1 MNKPP
6 PAHPPAA
13 PSTNLDE
20 AALDW
25 FVRRAGGP
33 FEAADEAGFQTW
45 LAADSAHRAAF
56 ARHQDDWRALD
67 ALPADGLRT
76 LRQNLAD
83 DKAAATAH
91 AAPRPRAWWR
101 ELTAWAP
108 QAALAAV
115 ALMVS
120 CGGYL
125 AWNVWQQQALFT
137 QSFATARGQQLEV
150 SLPEGSR
157 LRLDTLTTAE
167 VAIYR
172 GRREVRLPQGQAM
185 FQIAGDAARPFDVL
199 AGPLRITVVGTRF
212 SVRYTPGMPGQ
223 AGVQV
228 AVEEGRV
235 RVARAARSTSD
246 TTVELLAGQQI
257 TSDMAGLLGAVS
269 AVPAAGV
276 APWRESRVS
285 FDDTPLDQALAEF
298 GRYGPVHLSV
308 ADPAVAAL
316 RVTGTFDPR
325 RPGNFARILPQ
336 VLPVRLR
343 EQGDEAEIVSTG
355 H

>member
-1 MNKPP
+1 MNTTP
-6 PAHPPAA
+6 PAYSPAA
-13 PSTNLDE
+13 PSPQADE

-33 FEAADEAGFQTW
+33 LDAADEAAFQAW
-45 LAADSAHRAAF
+45 LAADAVHRAASD
-56 ARHQDDWRALD
+56 RYEDDWRALD
-67 ALPADGLRT
+67 ALPADGLRV
-76 LRQNLAD
+76 LRRNLAD
-83 DKAAATAH
+83 DKAAATH
-91 AAPRPRAWWR
+91 AAQRRRTWWQ
-101 ELTAWAP
+101 ELTTWAP

-125 AWNVWQQQALFT
+125 AWNLWQQQALFT
-137 QSFATARGQQLEV
+137 QSFTTARGQQLEV
-150 SLPEGSR
+150 TLPDGSR
-157 LRLDTLTTAE
+157 MRLDTLTRAE

-185 FQIAGDAARPFDVL
+185 FQVAGDAARPFDVL

-212 SVRYTPGMPGQ
+212 SVRYTPDVPGRD
-223 AGVQV
+223 GVQV

-235 RVARAARSTSD
+235 RVARAAHEAAI
-246 TTVELLAGQQI
+246 ELVAGQQVA
-257 TSDMAGLLGAVS
+257 SDMAGLLGAVS

-285 FDDTPLDQALAEF
+285 FDDMPLDQALAEF
-298 GRYGPVHLSV
+298 ERYGPVHLSV
-308 ADPAVAAL
+308 REPAVAAL

-325 RPGNFARILPQ
+325 RLDNFARTLPH

-343 EQGDEAEIVSTG
+343 EQGDEAEIISAG

>member
-1 MNKPP
+1 MNTTL
-6 PAHPPAA
+6 PAHSPAA
-13 PSTNLDE
+13 PSPQADE

-25 FVRRAGGP
+25 FVRRMGGP
-33 FEAADEAGFQTW
+33 LDAAEEAAFQAWLEAD
-45 LAADSAHRAAF
+45 AAHRAAF

-67 ALPADGLRT
+67 ALPADGLRV
-76 LRQNLAD
+76 LRRNLAD
-83 DKAAATAH
+83 DKAAA
-91 AAPRPRAWWR
+91 APRRRAWWQA
-101 ELTAWAP
+101 LTTWAP

-125 AWNVWQQQALFT
+125 AWNLWQQQALFT
-137 QSFATARGQQLEV
+137 QSFTTARGQQLEV
-150 SLPEGSR
+150 TLPDGSR
-157 LRLDTLTTAE
+157 MRLDTQTRAE

-185 FQIAGDAARPFDVL
+185 FQVAGDAARPFDVL

-212 SVRYTPGMPGQ
+212 SVRYTPDAPGRG
-223 AGVQV
+223 GVQV

-235 RVARAARSTSD
+235 RVARAAHEAAI
-246 TTVELLAGQQI
+246 ELVAGQQVA
-257 TSDMAGLLGAVS
+257 SDMAGLLGAVS
-269 AVPAAGV
+269 AVPATGV

-285 FDDTPLDQALAEF
+285 FDNTPLDQALAEF
-298 GRYGPVHLSV
+298 GRYGPVRLSV
-308 ADPAVAAL
+308 HEPAVAAL

-325 RPGNFARILPQ
+325 RPDNFARTLPQ

-343 EQGDEAEIVSTG
+343 EQGGEAEIVSAG
-355 H
+355 R

>member
-1 MNKPP
+1 MNTTL
-6 PAHPPAA
+6 PAHSPAA
-13 PSTNLDE
+13 PSPQADE

-25 FVRRAGGP
+25 FVRRTGGP
-33 FEAADEAGFQTW
+33 LDAAEEAAFQEW
-45 LAADSAHRAAF
+45 LAGDDKHRAAF
-56 ARHQDDWRALD
+56 ARHQDDWHALD
-67 ALPADGLRT
+67 ALPVDGLRT
-76 LRQNLAD
+76 LRRNLAD
-83 DKAAATAH
+83 DKLAAAQ
-91 AAPRPRAWWR
+91 AAPRQRTWWQ
-101 ELTAWAP
+101 ELTIWAP

-125 AWNVWQQQALFT
+125 AWNLWQQQALFT
-137 QSFATARGQQLEV
+137 QSFTTARGQQLEV
-150 SLPEGSR
+150 TLPDGSR
-157 LRLDTLTTAE
+157 MRLDTLTRAE

-185 FQIAGDAARPFDVL
+185 FQVAGDAARPFDVL

-212 SVRYTPGMPGQ
+212 SVRYTPDVPGLE
-223 AGVQV
+223 GVQV

-235 RVARAARSTSD
+235 RVARAAHEAAI
-246 TTVELLAGQQI
+246 ELVAGQQVA
-257 TSDMAGLLGAVS
+257 SDMAGLLGAVS

-298 GRYGPVHLSV
+298 ERYGPVHLSV
-308 ADPAVAAL
+308 REPAVAAL

-325 RPGNFARILPQ
+325 RLDNFARTLPH

-343 EQGDEAEIVSTG
+343 EQGDEAEIISAG

>member
-1 MNKPP
+1 MNTPP

-13 PSTNLDE
+13 PSTE
-20 AALDW
+20 PEAAALDW
-25 FVRRAGGP
+25 FVRRTGGQFGAGD
-33 FEAADEAGFQTW
+33 EAAFQAW
-45 LAADSAHRAAF
+45 LAADNAHGAAF
-56 ARHQDDWRALD
+56 ARHQRNWRLLD
-67 ALPADGLRT
+67 ALPEDGLRT

-83 DKAAATAH
+83 DKAAAAAR
-91 AAPRPRAWWR
+91 AAPRRRAWWQG
-101 ELTAWAP
+101 LSAWAP
-108 QAALAAV
+108 QGALAAV

-120 CGGYL
+120 CGGYF
-125 AWNVWQQQALFT
+125 AWGLWQQQPVFE

-150 SLPEGSR
+150 VLPEGSR
-157 LRLDTLTTAE
+157 LRLDTLTTAD
-167 VAIYR
+167 VTLYR
-172 GRREVRLPQGQAM
+172 ERREVRLPQGQAM
-185 FQIAGDAARPFDVL
+185 FQVAGDVARPFDVL

-212 SVRYTPGMPGQ
+212 SVRYTPGVPGR

-235 RVARAARSTSD
+235 RVARAERSAAD
-246 TTVELLAGQQI
+246 TVVELVAGQQI
-257 TSDMAGLLGAVS
+257 ASDMAGLLGAVS
-269 AVPAAGV
+269 IVPAAGI

-285 FDDTPLDQALAEF
+285 FDNTPLNQALAEF
-298 GRYGPVHLSV
+298 ERYGPVHLTV
-308 ADPAVAAL
+308 REPAVATL

-343 EQGDEAEIVSTG
+343 EQGGAAEIVSAG